1 MFHAASTPSLTG
13 RQLYLPRMSDCG
25 AELLAAAFRSA
36 GLDATVLPAPDA
48 RTLELGARHLTGD
61 ECLPAKVT
69 LGDFLKLV
77 EAPGFRPEKA
87 ALFMPGS
94 EGPCRLG
101 QYAPQ
106 IRNVLRRLGYPDVLL
121 MSPTDGDG
129 YRQTGALAP
138 HLMRTAW
145 RGVVSSDLVR
155 KLLLKT
161 RPYECVAGDA
171 DRTYAAGLHTLCDT
185 LETAERST
193 HAQLR
198 HLLDTLTRIRDRFRA
213 IPTRYER
220 GRPLI
225 GIQGELFCRMEDFSN
240 GDLIRHVEACGAEA
254 WLSDI
259 SEWIWY
265 SNSAEGQRLRHH
277 GRRWSVS
284 MMQAKLRDH
293 VQRSDQHALQAP
305 FAEDLRGYEE
315 PENTEVILQAGHGYL
330 PFTCTEGE
338 MVLSAGKVDHFF
350 RHGVDGIIDVSP
362 FSCMN
367 GIVSE
372 ALYPRLSQDH
382 AGLPVKS
389 VYVDGTGRDL
399 TSDLEIFLELA
410 RTYQAN
416 KPHARAYPPT
426 FRKQPGVSALA
437 RETGLAPSLSLA
449 SSV

>member
-1 MFHAASTPSLTG
+1 MYHAASTPSLTG

-69 LGDFLKLV
+69 LGDFLRLV

-101 QYAPQ
+101 QYGPQ
-106 IRNVLRRLGYPDVLL
+106 IRNVLRHLGYRDVLL
-121 MSPTDGDG
+121 ISPTDGDG
-129 YRQTGALAP
+129 YRQAGTLAP
-138 HLMRTAW
+138 DLMRTAW
-145 RGVVSSDLVR
+145 RGMVISDLLR
-155 KLLLKT
+155 KLVLKT

-171 DRTYAAGLHTLCDT
+171 DHAYAAALQRLCDA
-185 LETAERST
+185 LETAARSPR
-193 HAQLR
+193 AQLR
-198 HLLDTLTRIRDRFRA
+198 RLVDDLVSIRDRFRA
-213 IPTRYER
+213 IPTRNEYE
-220 GRPLI
+220 RPLI

-240 GDLIRHVEACGAEA
+240 GHLIRCLEACGAEA

-265 SNSAEGQRLRHH
+265 SNSEEEQRLRHSGH
-277 GRRWSVS
+277 RLSRPLLK
-284 MMQAKLRDH
+284 AKLRDF
-293 VQRSDQHALQAP
+293 VQRADQHALLVP
-305 FAEDLRGYEE
+305 FVEDFRGYEDTTGVDE
-315 PENTEVILQAGHGYL
+315 LLRAGYPYL
-330 PFTCTEGE
+330 PYTCTEGE
-338 MVLSAGKVDHFF
+338 MVLSAGKVEYFF
-350 RHGVDGIIDVSP
+350 RRGVDGIIDVSP

-382 AGLPVKS
+382 AGLPIKN

-399 TSDLEIFLELA
+399 TSELEIFLELA
-410 RTYQAN
+410 RAYQIN
-416 KPHARAYPPT
+416 KPHARRYPAI
-426 FRKQPGVSALA
+426 FRERQAVLALA
-437 RETGLAPSLSLA
+437 GEPGLAPTFSLA
-449 SSV
+449 S